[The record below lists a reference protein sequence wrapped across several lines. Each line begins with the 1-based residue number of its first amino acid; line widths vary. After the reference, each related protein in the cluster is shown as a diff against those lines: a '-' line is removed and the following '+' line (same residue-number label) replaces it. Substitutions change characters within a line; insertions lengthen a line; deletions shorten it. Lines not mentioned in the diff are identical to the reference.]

1 MERKHVAQLKEKG
14 LCLVCTRSY
23 CKGKEH
29 CLGTFEQFWCKDCE
43 LNKRVCSHTIA
54 KNGEQVKI
62 NRIEP
67 SKKTTF
73 EEQKNLFQDSLML
86 TEQVSVVD
94 LKGETRKVSIFYDTG
109 CTNSIATNMQGIG
122 QKIGEI
128 ENFKIGGF
136 SDQFKVEVPNANILE
151 INFEGSQTLSCI
163 EVPEISPTTSLR
175 VEIPKKWK
183 NKFPN
188 DVYSR
193 SGSVDILMG
202 SDATKLFPI
211 ERDRYQKDGVNLI
224 LFQSILTGKHLLYG
238 CTGRVH
244 HFWESSPPQ
253 VLKVV
258 YIDKNAFPVK
268 K

>member
-1 MERKHVAQLKEKG
+1 
-14 LCLVCTRSY
+14 
-23 CKGKEH
+23 
-29 CLGTFEQFWCKDCE
+29 
-43 LNKRVCSHTIA
+43 
-54 KNGEQVKI
+54 
-62 NRIEP
+62 
-67 SKKTTF
+67 
-73 EEQKNLFQDSLML
+73 ML

-109 CTNSIATNMQGIG
+109 CTNSIATNMKGIG

-163 EVPEISPTTSLR
+163 EVPEISPTQSLR

-202 SDATKLFPI
+202 SDTTKLDPL
-211 ERDRYQKDGVNLI
+211 RG
-224 LFQSILTGKHLLYG
+224 TGTRR
-238 CTGRVH
+238 TG
-244 HFWESSPPQ
+244 
-253 VLKVV
+253 
-258 YIDKNAFPVK
+258 
-268 K
+268 